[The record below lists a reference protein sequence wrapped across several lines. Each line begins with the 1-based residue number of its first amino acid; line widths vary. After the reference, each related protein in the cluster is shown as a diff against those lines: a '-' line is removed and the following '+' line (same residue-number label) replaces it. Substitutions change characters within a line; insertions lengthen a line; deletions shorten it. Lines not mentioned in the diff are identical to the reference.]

1 MDRLQQLMAGIAGTN
16 LAGDGAPEIVSL
28 G

>member
-1 MDRLQQLMAGIAGTN
+1 MDRLQQLMAGMAGTN
-16 LAGDGAPEIVSL
+16 LAGDGEPEIVSL